1 MRQQV
6 DPMGLRLRL
15 RPNERIIV
23 NGCVLTNGD
32 RRNTITVSSFG
43 QVLRG
48 KYVLQPEDA
57 KTPIRRLYFTIQMLL
72 ISGCDDDMLRHA
84 SKLGAFVFTHMESD
98 EARAALLE
106 AMDMVHVRDF
116 YKGLV
121 KLHPLLE
128 LKPSAEKTMHQ
139 DVPQELEAE
148 NRAFYQAAQ
157 ERMGKPL
164 EAAH

>member
-1 MRQQV
+1 
-6 DPMGLRLRL
+6 MGLRLRL

-57 KTPIRRLYFTIQMLL
+57 NTPVRKLYFTVQMLL
-72 ISGCDDDMLRHA
+72 ISGCDDAMLRHA
-84 SKLGAFVFTHMESD
+84 SKLGAFVFTHMDSD
-98 EARAALLE
+98 EERATLLQ
-106 AMDMVHVRDF
+106 AIDMIHVRDF
-116 YKGLV
+116 YKALV

-128 LKPSAEKTMHQ
+128 LAPRPSAEAAET
-139 DVPQELEAE
+139 VPQELEAE
-148 NRAFYQAAQ
+148 NKAFHAAAQ
-157 ERMGKPL
+157 ERMGGRML
-164 EAAH
+164 EPAV

>member
-1 MRQQV
+1 
-6 DPMGLRLRL
+6 MGLRLRL
-15 RPNERIIV
+15 RPHERIIV

-57 KTPIRRLYFTIQMLL
+57 KTPIRRLYFAIQMLL
-72 ISGCDDDMLRHA
+72 ISGCDDQMLRHA

-98 EARAALLE
+98 DERASLLQ
-106 AMDMVHVRDF
+106 AMDMVHLRDF
-116 YKGLV
+116 YKALV

-128 LKPSAEKTMHQ
+128 LTPAEAANER
-139 DVPQELEAE
+139 DVPKELEAE
-148 NRAFYQAAQ
+148 NRAFHAAAQ
-157 ERMGKPL
+157 ERLGGKSL

>member
-1 MRQQV
+1 
-6 DPMGLRLRL
+6 MGLRLRL

-57 KTPIRRLYFTIQMLL
+57 KTPIRRLYFTVQMLL
-72 ISGCDDDMLRHA
+72 ISGCDDAMLRHA
-84 SKLGAFVFTHMESD
+84 SKLGAYVFTHMESD
-98 EARAALLE
+98 DERATLLQ
-106 AMDMVHVRDF
+106 AIDMVHVRDF
-116 YKGLV
+116 YKALV

-128 LKPSAEKTMHQ
+128 LPPRPEQAGSSE
-139 DVPQELEAE
+139 VPQELEAE
-148 NRAFYQAAQ
+148 SQAFHAAVA
-157 ERMGKPL
+157 ERMGAHGR
-164 EAAH
+164 EAVPA

>member
-1 MRQQV
+1 
-6 DPMGLRLRL
+6 MGLRLRL

-72 ISGCDDDMLRHA
+72 ISGCDDKMLRHA
-84 SKLGAFVFTHMESD
+84 SKLGAFVFTHMED
-98 EARAALLE
+98 DGERADLLQ
-106 AMDMVHVRDF
+106 AMDMVHLRDF
-116 YKGLV
+116 YKALV

-128 LKPSAEKTMHQ
+128 LGEKTEEVAE
-139 DVPQELEAE
+139 VPSELEAE
-148 NRAFYQAAQ
+148 NQAFHAAVQ
-157 ERMGKPL
+157 ERMTTQSMERTHG
-164 EAAH
+164 

>member
-1 MRQQV
+1 
-6 DPMGLRLRL
+6 MGLRLRL

-72 ISGCDDDMLRHA
+72 ISGCDDKMLRHA
-84 SKLGAFVFTHMESD
+84 SKLGAFVFTHMDDDD
-98 EARAALLE
+98 ERATLLA
-106 AMDMVHVRDF
+106 AMDMVHLRDF
-116 YKGLV
+116 YKALV
-121 KLHPLLE
+121 KLHPLLD
-128 LKPSAEKTMHQ
+128 LKPVTENEPNTEYPQ
-139 DVPQELEAE
+139 DLEAE
-148 NRAFYQAAQ
+148 NQAFHAAAEKRLGEQRMQAAA
-157 ERMGKPL
+157 G
-164 EAAH
+164 

>member
-1 MRQQV
+1 
-6 DPMGLRLRL
+6 MGLRLRL

-57 KTPIRRLYFTIQMLL
+57 QTPIRRLYFTIQMLL
-72 ISGCDDDMLRHA
+72 ISGCDDKMLRHA
-84 SKLGAFVFTHMESD
+84 SKLGAFVFAHMEEDD
-98 EARAALLE
+98 ERATLLQ
-106 AMDMVHVRDF
+106 AMDMVHIRDF
-116 YKGLV
+116 YKALV

-128 LKPSAEKTMHQ
+128 LSGDSESSLRTQYPK
-139 DVPQELEAE
+139 DLEAE
-148 NRAFYQAAQ
+148 NQAFHAAAEKRLGEQ
-157 ERMGKPL
+157 RL
-164 EAAH
+164 HSAAS

>member
-1 MRQQV
+1 
-6 DPMGLRLRL
+6 MGLRLRL

-57 KTPIRRLYFTIQMLL
+57 KTPIRRLYFAIQMLL
-72 ISGCDDDMLRHA
+72 ISGCDDQMLRHT
-84 SKLGAFVFTHMESD
+84 SKLGAFVFTHMSSD
-98 EARAALLE
+98 EERSALLQ
-106 AMDMVHVRDF
+106 AMDMVHIRDF
-116 YKGLV
+116 YKALV

-128 LKPSAEKTMHQ
+128 LKPSSEKEGATK
-139 DVPQELEAE
+139 VPQELEAE
-148 NRAFYQAAQ
+148 NQAFHAAAR
-157 ERMGKPL
+157 ERMGGKEL
-164 EAAH
+164 EPAY

>member
-1 MRQQV
+1 
-6 DPMGLRLRL
+6 MGLRLRL

-57 KTPIRRLYFTIQMLL
+57 NTPVRKLYFTIQMLL
-72 ISGCDDDMLRHA
+72 ISGCDDAMLRHA
-84 SKLGAFVFTHMESD
+84 SKLGAFVFTHMDSD
-98 EARAALLE
+98 EERATLLQ
-106 AMDMVHVRDF
+106 AIDMIHVRDF
-116 YKGLV
+116 YKALV

-128 LKPSAEKTMHQ
+128 LAPKPTSEAPET
-139 DVPQELEAE
+139 VPQELEAE
-148 NRAFYQAAQ
+148 NQAFHAAAQ
-157 ERMGKPL
+157 ERLGGQML
-164 EAAH
+164 EPAV

>member
-1 MRQQV
+1 
-6 DPMGLRLRL
+6 MGLRLRL

-57 KTPIRRLYFTIQMLL
+57 INPIRRLYFTIQMLL
-72 ISGCDDDMLRHA
+72 ISGCDDKMLRHA
-84 SKLGAFVFTHMESD
+84 SKLGAFVFTHMDSD
-98 EARAALLE
+98 DERASLLQ
-106 AMDMVHVRDF
+106 AMDMVHLRDF
-116 YKGLV
+116 YKALV

-128 LKPSAEKTMHQ
+128 LKPKAINPESNQYPQ
-139 DVPQELEAE
+139 DLEAE
-148 NRAFYQAAQ
+148 NQAFHAAAR
-157 ERMGKPL
+157 ERMSGKGL
-164 EAAH
+164 EAAHG

>member
-1 MRQQV
+1 
-6 DPMGLRLRL
+6 MGLRLRL

-57 KTPIRRLYFTIQMLL
+57 QTPIRRLYFTIQMLL
-72 ISGCDDDMLRHA
+72 ISGCDDKMLRHA
-84 SKLGAFVFTHMESD
+84 SKLGAFVFTHMDTD
-98 EARAALLE
+98 EERAALLE
-106 AMDMVHVRDF
+106 AMDQVAVRDF
-116 YKGLV
+116 YKALV

-128 LKPSAEKTMHQ
+128 LQPAAETHTRTEYPQ
-139 DVPQELEAE
+139 DLEAE
-148 NRAFYQAAQ
+148 ARAFHAAAEKRMGEQRMQAAA
-157 ERMGKPL
+157 G
-164 EAAH
+164 

>member
-1 MRQQV
+1 
-6 DPMGLRLRL
+6 MGLRLRL

-72 ISGCDDDMLRHA
+72 ISGCDDKMLRHA
-84 SKLGAFVFTHMESD
+84 SKLGAFVFTHMEDDD
-98 EARAALLE
+98 ERADLLQ
-106 AMDMVHVRDF
+106 AMDMVHLRDF
-116 YKGLV
+116 YKALV

-128 LKPSAEKTMHQ
+128 LGQEAEEATEVPS
-139 DVPQELEAE
+139 ELEAE
-148 NRAFYQAAQ
+148 NQAFHAAVQ
-157 ERMGKPL
+157 ERMTSKSM
-164 EAAH
+164 ERAHG

>member
-1 MRQQV
+1 
-6 DPMGLRLRL
+6 MGLRLRL

-72 ISGCDDDMLRHA
+72 ISGFDDAMLRHA
-84 SKLGAFVFTHMESD
+84 SKLGAYVFTHMDND
-98 EARAALLE
+98 EHRKILLE
-106 AMDMVHVRDF
+106 AIDEVHLRDF
-116 YKGLV
+116 YKAMV

-128 LKPSAEKTMHQ
+128 LPERSESEAATKYPA
-139 DVPQELEAE
+139 ELEAE
-148 NRAFYQAAQ
+148 NRAFHAAA
-157 ERMGKPL
+157 EARMGKSL
-164 EAAH
+164 QSAH